1 MSTKTYETT
10 KYYITGAE
18 LPKETRSYKPV
29 SHGQL
34 IDLTLESIHQ
44 AGFVLDK
51 ETYSSARD
59 GQVANGR
66 FSIRNVA
73 DKEMQLQIGWQNSYD
88 KSLSLKFAIGTKIL
102 VCSNGSVSGDYGAFK
117 KKHEGDVQEFAPLK
131 IVEYIKAA
139 GDAFLKMQKDR
150 EAMKL
155 VQIDK
160 RMTAELVGRMIIE
173 QQFIESTQL
182 NIIERELKHPT
193 FDYNAS
199 GTLWELYQHT
209 TFSMKEVHPSLWM
222 GNHMQAHDFFV
233 NASGE
238 LKGKLINIGFESPAP
253 SNKQLTIFDQLA
265 ETATIVE

>member
-1 MSTKTYETT
+1 MSTKTYNTT

-18 LPKETRSYKPV
+18 VPRETKSYKPI

-34 IDLTLESIHQ
+34 IDLTMESIHQ
-44 AGFVLDK
+44 AGFVLDS
-51 ETYSSARD
+51 ESYSSARD
-59 GQVANGR
+59 GQIANGR
-66 FSIRNVA
+66 FAIRNVA

-88 KSLSLKFAIGTKIL
+88 KSLSLKFAIGTRIFI
-102 VCSNGSVSGDYGAFK
+102 CQNGCVSGDYGAFK
-117 KKHEGDVQEFAPLK
+117 KKHEGNVQEFAPAK

-139 GDAFLKMQKDR
+139 GDAFLKLQKER

-155 VQIDK
+155 VEID
-160 RMTAELVGRMIIE
+160 RRTTAELVGRMIIE
-173 QQFIESTQL
+173 QEFIESTQL
-182 NIIERELKHPT
+182 LIIERELKHPT

-209 TFSMKEVHPSLWM
+209 TFAMKEVHPSLWM
-222 GNHMQAHDFFV
+222 GNHMAAHEFFV

-238 LKGKLINIGFESPAP
+238 LKGKSINIGFESPAP
-253 SNKQLTIFDQLA
+253 GNRQLTIFDQLA

>member
-1 MSTKTYETT
+1 MSTKTYQTT
-10 KYYITGAE
+10 KYFLTGADV
-18 LPKETRSYKPV
+18 PRETKSYKPV

-44 AGFVLDK
+44 AGFVLDT

-59 GQVANGR
+59 GKVANGR
-66 FSIRNVA
+66 FAIRNVA

-88 KSLSLKFAIGTKIL
+88 KSLSLKFAIGTKII
-102 VCSNGSVSGDYGAFK
+102 VCSNGMVNGDYGAFK
-117 KKHEGDVQEFAPLK
+117 KKHEGDVQEFAPAK

-139 GDAFLKMQKDR
+139 GDAFIKLQKER

-155 VQIDK
+155 IEIDK
-160 RMTAELVGRMIIE
+160 RITAELVGRMIIE

-209 TFSMKEVHPSLWM
+209 TFAMKEIHPSLWM

-238 LKGKLINIGFESPAP
+238 LKSRLIQVEFEKSLPERR
-253 SNKQLTIFDQLA
+253 QLTIFDQLV
-265 ETATIVE
+265 ETANVVE

>member
-1 MSTKTYETT
+1 M
-10 KYYITGAE
+10 
-18 LPKETRSYKPV
+18 
-29 SHGQL
+29 
-34 IDLTLESIHQ
+34 
-44 AGFVLDK
+44 
-51 ETYSSARD
+51 
-59 GQVANGR
+59 
-66 FSIRNVA
+66 
-73 DKEMQLQIGWQNSYD
+73 
-88 KSLSLKFAIGTKIL
+88 
-102 VCSNGSVSGDYGAFK
+102 SGDYGAFR

-160 RMTAELVGRMIIE
+160 RVTAELIGRMIIE

-193 FDYNAS
+193 FDYSAS

-222 GNHMQAHDFFV
+222 RNHMQAHDFFV
-233 NASGE
+233 NAAGE
-238 LKGKLINIGFESPAP
+238 LKGKLINVGFESPTP
-253 SNKQLTIFDQLA
+253 GNRQLTIFDQLA

>member
-44 AGFVLDK
+44 AGFKLDR
-51 ETYSSARD
+51 EFYSSAKD
-59 GQVANGR
+59 GKVANAKYT
-66 FSIRNVA
+66 ITNVA

-88 KSLSLKFAIGTKIL
+88 KSLSLKWALGVSVFICT
-102 VCSNGSVSGDYGAFK
+102 NGVVSGDHGAFK

-139 GDAFLKMQKDR
+139 GDAFMKLQKER

-155 VQIDK
+155 VEIDK
-160 RMTAELVGRMIIE
+160 RVTAELVGRMIIE

-209 TFSMKEVHPSLWM
+209 TFSMKEIHPSLWM

-233 NASGE
+233 NAAGE
-238 LKGKLINIGFESPAP
+238 LKGKLINVGFESPAP
-253 SNKQLTIFDQLA
+253 RNRQLTIFDQLA